1 MADPEANV
9 PYFDIYDIPFMY
21 DLPNPTLL
29 DFSSHD
35 SASLLPPSD
44 HHRHHHD
51 QYVTHQL
58 RVSDPNNNNNN
69 LLSDQNPDSWILN
82 CHESNF
88 DGGGSISD
96 QAGPSGLT
104 AGQEI
109 NNDQQFHQ
117 ENVVELPAL
126 NNLTGSSLE
135 NTGQLPTWSVPPV
148 PPVLFDC
155 TNVCQ
160 VLREIVHVKGK
171 IFNVHFVLN
180 S

>member
-1 MADPEANV
+1 MADPEANI
-9 PYFDIYDIPFMY
+9 PYFDIYDIPFID

-51 QYVTHQL
+51 QYVTDQV
-58 RVSDPNNNNNN
+58 RVSDPSNNN

-82 CHESNF
+82 CEESTF
-88 DGGGSISD
+88 YGGGSISD

-117 ENVVELPAL
+117 ENVLELPAL

-148 PPVLFDC
+148 PPVPFDC

-160 VLREIVHVKGK
+160 VLREIVHVKGQ